1 MTHES
6 TVANR
11 ESSRPHLVKSRLSRR
26 ALLSGSAATAG
37 WVAVVPSSAHEVSVR
52 EVFLGAVRA
61 GDSARVT
68 RLLDTDSGLI
78 YTRDDENRS
87 AYAVALLAGRSE
99 VSKLLL
105 ERGHRPDA
113 QEAALA
119 LDWPLFES
127 LAQKA
132 PGIVNLDH
140 PLGTAMVAA
149 ARGGAGRDIWRIY
162 RQGGD
167 PNVRPRGKDSPSAV
181 RVALE
186 HRDPLTAEITASS
199 LLGNG
204 ADANPEER
212 DGRSPLHVAAER
224 GFLDLVEALI
234 RKGASIEARDEMGR
248 SPRDLAEAGGHPRV
262 VELLARHRRIPRD
275 CWSSRRAYDVHGEPF
290 EEPDLSAFS
299 VLRIEDVVG
308 AAHFNHQSTVA
319 SIQQFPVLAKAQGL
333 TTEGAV
339 EACAHTGQ
347 LPIVEDLL
355 AAGAP
360 YSLPTATVRDDRRR
374 MAELL
379 AEDPLRIHERGAH
392 DFALLWYPVLGGGSI
407 AAAELLVKAGAEIE
421 TQHVLGTT
429 ALHLAAG
436 RGQLDMVDFL
446 CEHGA
451 DVNRVG
457 RFHDA
462 KGLTPLQSAEAG
474 DHGQVVK
481 LLRDRGAVA

>member
-1 MTHES
+1 MTHEP
-6 TVANR
+6 TATIQKNPQPR
-11 ESSRPHLVKSRLSRR
+11 KRGSRLSRR
-26 ALLSGSAATAG
+26 AMLTGSAAAAG

-52 EVFLGAVRA
+52 DVFLDAVRS
-61 GDSARVT
+61 GDLAKVT
-68 RLLDTDSGLI
+68 RLLDGDSGLLH
-78 YTRDDENRS
+78 TRDDENRS
-87 AYAVALLAGRSE
+87 AYAVALLAGQAE
-99 VSKLLL
+99 ISKLLL
-105 ERGHRPDA
+105 DRGHRPDV

-132 PGIVNLDH
+132 PGIVNIDH

-149 ARGGAGRDIWRIY
+149 ARGGAAQDIWRIY

-167 PNVRPRGKDSPSAV
+167 PNLRPRGKSSPSVV

-204 ADANPEER
+204 ADANPEEL

-234 RKGASIEARDEMGR
+234 RKGASVEARDEAGR
-248 SPRDLAEAGGHPRV
+248 SPRDLAEAEGHRRV
-262 VELLARHRRIPRD
+262 AELLVRHRQIARD
-275 CWSSRRAYDVHGEPF
+275 CWSSRRAYDVNGEPF

-299 VLRIEDVVG
+299 ILVVENMVG
-308 AAHFNHQSTVA
+308 AAHFNHQATVA
-319 SIQQFPVLAKAQGL
+319 SIQKFPVLAKAQGL

-347 LPIVEDLL
+347 LPIVEALL
-355 AAGAP
+355 AQGAP

-392 DFALLWYPVLGGGSI
+392 DFALLWYPVLGGGLI
-407 AAAELLVKAGAEIE
+407 DAAELLVKAGANVEAH
-421 TQHVLGTT
+421 HVLGTT
-429 ALHLAAG
+429 ALHWAAG
-436 RGQLDMVDFL
+436 RGQLEMVDFL

-451 DVNRVG
+451 DVNRTG
-457 RFHDA
+457 RFYDP
-462 KGLTPLQSAEAG
+462 KGQTPLQSAEAG
-474 DHGQVVK
+474 DHGEVVK